1 MANDFRPSAK
11 KRLYYAHFLAR
22 VDLYPF
28 YYPIRILIELGNFK
42 RKPKVESDLVMTL
55 KTFQVPTDRKLNASF
70 K

>member
-28 YYPIRILIELGNFK
+28 YYPIRILIELGNFSQSQ
-42 RKPKVESDLVMTL
+42 RLS
-55 KTFQVPTDRKLNASF
+55 QI
-70 K
+70 